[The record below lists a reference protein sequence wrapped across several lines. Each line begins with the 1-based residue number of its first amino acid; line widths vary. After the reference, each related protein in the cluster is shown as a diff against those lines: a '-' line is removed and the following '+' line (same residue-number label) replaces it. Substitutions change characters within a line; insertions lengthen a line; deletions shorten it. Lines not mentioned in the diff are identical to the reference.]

1 MKTGNQYLP
10 YIVQSASK
18 IWSKTLPRQFTSN
31 TAKLHPS
38 IEGSQENKK
47 VISEMH
53 FLCCLAHLTGLHVHL
68 LQLQSIYTRP
78 CRFSKYLVVKF
89 DIQGPCIVMYSYTKN
104 QRDTLISQI
113 YFSIK
118 LYMFRTGLLSI
129 ISSLVLYDK
138 YLLLCTQY

>member
-1 MKTGNQYLP
+1 
-10 YIVQSASK
+10 
-18 IWSKTLPRQFTSN
+18 
-31 TAKLHPS
+31 
-38 IEGSQENKK
+38 
-47 VISEMH
+47 
-53 FLCCLAHLTGLHVHL
+53 
-68 LQLQSIYTRP
+68 
-78 CRFSKYLVVKF
+78 
-89 DIQGPCIVMYSYTKN
+89 MYSYTKN